1 VGTTTT
7 APNGEQH
14 VRKLPERTGG
24 VNPCFNEEAV
34 ETLLLRIKSSLA
46 LLLCLLPVAG
56 CRQDLF
62 PTADGKIH
70 FGVSAPVT
78 GDNAQYARLWRQGF
92 DLALEDIRRQGGV
105 RGREVVLD
113 WEDSE
118 SDPKQ
123 AVNIAQRFVDDP
135 SILAEMGDF
144 SSPCSM
150 AASPVYQRGGLVQ
163 FGFTNSHPDFTKG
176 GSYMFSTSASQ
187 EVSAR
192 LLLDL
197 AENYSKRTAVL
208 YVNNDWGKSS
218 IDIYVAEAAKH
229 GVEVPVLEGFADS
242 TTDFRPLLLKVRD
255 AGVDVLVI
263 QSYYRSAAL
272 IVRQTH
278 QVGLENIKVVW
289 GNYSQE
295 FISLGGAAAEG
306 TSAMQN
312 FYAPDAGPEAQA
324 FVRRFRERFHTDP
337 DYFNVGAYDALLE
350 LAWAAGQTPQP
361 TRESIRGT
369 LATAHM
375 IPSVIYGP
383 FSFGPDRRMSHQTY
397 KEMIVRNGAYA
408 PGATLSLAQ

>member
-1 VGTTTT
+1 MLAADLLACVF
-7 APNGEQH
+7 
-14 VRKLPERTGG
+14 RWG
-24 VNPCFNEEAV
+24 VSSGRPYRRLAHPALS
-34 ETLLLRIKSSLA
+34 LLL
-46 LLLCLLPVAG
+46 LPLIA
-56 CRQDLF
+56 CRQDLS

-70 FGVSAPVT
+70 FGVSAPLT

-92 DLALEDIRRQGGV
+92 DLALEDIKSQGGV

-135 SILAEMGDF
+135 RILAEMGDF

-150 AASPVYQRGGLVQ
+150 AASPVYERGGLVQ

-176 GSYMFSTSASQ
+176 GDYMFSTSASQ
-187 EVSAR
+187 QVSAR

-197 AENYSKRTAVL
+197 AEHYGKRTAVL

-218 IDIYVAEAAKH
+218 VDIYVAEAAKH
-229 GVEVPVLEGFADS
+229 GVAVPVLEGFADN

-255 AGVDVLVI
+255 AAVDVLVI

-278 QVGLENIKVVW
+278 QVGLEHTKVVW

-295 FISLGGAAAEG
+295 FINLAGEAAEG

-312 FYAPDAGPEAQA
+312 FYAPDAGPHAQE
-324 FVRRFRERFHTDP
+324 FVRRFRARYRTDP
-337 DYFNVGAYDALLE
+337 DYFNVGAYDALLQ
-350 LAWAAGQTPQP
+350 LAWAAGQTPEP
-361 TRESIRGT
+361 TRQSIRET
-369 LATAHM
+369 LATSRV

-383 FSFGPDRRMSHQTY
+383 FAFGPDRRMSHQTY
-397 KEMIVRNGAYA
+397 KELIVHNGAYL
-408 PGATLSLAQ
+408 PGETVSLTR

>member
-1 VGTTTT
+1 V
-7 APNGEQH
+7 ASA
-14 VRKLPERTGG
+14 RFYRRLALP
-24 VNPCFNEEAV
+24 A
-34 ETLLLRIKSSLA
+34 LA
-46 LLLCLLPVAG
+46 LLLLPLIA
-56 CRQDLF
+56 CRQNLS

-70 FGVSAPVT
+70 FGVSAPLT

-92 DLALEDIRRQGGV
+92 DLALEDINSQAGV
-105 RGREVVLD
+105 RGRRVVLD

-135 SILAEMGDF
+135 RILAEMGDF

-150 AASPVYQRGGLVQ
+150 AASPVYQRGELVQ

-187 EVSAR
+187 QVTAR

-197 AENYSKRTAVL
+197 AEHYGRRTAVL

-218 IDIYVAEAAKH
+218 VDIYVAEAAKQ
-229 GVEVPVLEGFADS
+229 GVEVPVLEGFVDS
-242 TTDFRPLLLKVRD
+242 TTDFRPLLLKARD
-255 AGVDVLVI
+255 AAVDVLVI

-278 QVGLENIKVVW
+278 QVGLEHTKVVW

-295 FISLGGAAAEG
+295 FINLAGKAAED

-312 FYAPDAGPEAQA
+312 FYAPDAGPQAQE
-324 FVRRFRERFHTDP
+324 FVRRFRVRYKIDP
-337 DYFNVGAYDALLE
+337 DYFNVGAYDALMQ

-361 TRESIRGT
+361 TRQSVRDT
-369 LATAHM
+369 LATARS

-383 FSFGPDRRMSHQTY
+383 FAFGPDRRMSHQTY
-397 KEMIVRNGAYA
+397 KEMIVRNGAYV
-408 PGATLSLAQ
+408 PEGDS

>member
-1 VGTTTT
+1 MPKKNLSASG
-7 APNGEQH
+7 
-14 VRKLPERTGG
+14 LGG
-24 VNPCFNEEAV
+24 VRS
-34 ETLLLRIKSSLA
+34 LLSFSTADSWQVQFRVALSLTVFA
-46 LLLCLLPVAG
+46 FLVMLSG
-56 CRQDLF
+56 CRQDLS

-92 DLALEDIRRQGGV
+92 DLALEDIRHEGGV
-105 RGREVVLD
+105 RGRNVVLD

-135 SILAEMGDF
+135 SILAELGDF

-150 AASPVYQRGGLVQ
+150 AASPVYERGGLLQ

-176 GSYMFSTSASQ
+176 GDYMFSTSASQ
-187 EVSAR
+187 QVSAR
-192 LLLDL
+192 LLLKL
-197 AENYSKRTAVL
+197 AEHYGRRTAVL
-208 YVNNDWGKSS
+208 YVNNDWGKNSV
-218 IDIYVAEAAKH
+218 DIFAAEASKH

-255 AGVDVLVI
+255 AGVQVLVI

-278 QVGLENIKVVW
+278 QVGLEGTKVVW

-295 FISLGGAAAEG
+295 FIDLAGKSAEG
-306 TSAMQN
+306 TSAMQS
-312 FYAPDAGPEAQA
+312 FYARDAGPLAQS
-324 FVRRFRERFHTDP
+324 FVERFRERYKVDP
-337 DYFNVGAYDALLE
+337 DYFNVGAYDALMQ

-361 TRESIRGT
+361 TRQSIRDT
-369 LATAHM
+369 LAAAHN
-375 IPSVIYGP
+375 IPSILYGP
-383 FSFGPDRRMSHQTY
+383 FGFGPDRRMSGQTY
-397 KEMIVRNGAYA
+397 KELIVRNGVYV
-408 PGATLSLAQ
+408 PGETVTLAN

>member
-1 VGTTTT
+1 MSLFQRPRSIVGDLFRRL
-7 APNGEQH
+7 AFPA
-14 VRKLPERTGG
+14 LS
-24 VNPCFNEEAV
+24 
-34 ETLLLRIKSSLA
+34 LLL
-46 LLLCLLPVAG
+46 LPLIA
-56 CRQDLF
+56 CRQDLS
-62 PTADGKIH
+62 PTADGKVH

-92 DLALEDIRRQGGV
+92 DLALEDLKSQGGV

-135 SILAEMGDF
+135 RILAEMGDF

-150 AASPVYQRGGLVQ
+150 AASPIYQRGGLVQ
-163 FGFTNSHPDFTKG
+163 FGFTNS
-176 GSYMFSTSASQ
+176 TSASQ

-192 LLLDL
+192 LLLAL
-197 AENYSKRTAVL
+197 AEHYGKRTAVL

-218 IDIYVAEAAKH
+218 VDIYVAEAAKH
-229 GVEVPVLEGFADS
+229 GVDVPVLEGFADS

-255 AGVDVLVI
+255 AAVDVLVI

-278 QVGLENIKVVW
+278 QVGLENTKVAW
-289 GNYSQE
+289 GNYSEE
-295 FISLGGAAAEG
+295 FIRLGGEAAEG

-312 FYAPDAGPEAQA
+312 FYAPDAGPHAQE
-324 FVRRFRERFHTDP
+324 FVRRFRARYHSDP
-337 DYFNVGAYDALLE
+337 DYFNVGAYDALLQ

-361 TRESIRGT
+361 TRLSIRDT
-369 LATAHM
+369 LTTAHM

-383 FSFGPDRRMSHQTY
+383 FTFGPDRRMSQQTY
-397 KEMIVRNGAYA
+397 KELIVRNGAYV
-408 PGATLSLAQ
+408 PGETLSLTR

>member
-1 VGTTTT
+1 MFLFQPARSIVATLQWRAKVKMAKVG
-7 APNGEQH
+7 
-14 VRKLPERTGG
+14 V
-24 VNPCFNEEAV
+24 
-34 ETLLLRIKSSLA
+34 LA
-46 LLLCLLPVAG
+46 LLLLPLIA
-56 CRQDLF
+56 CRQDLS
-62 PTADGKIH
+62 PTADGKVH

-92 DLALEDIRRQGGV
+92 NLALEDIKSQGGV
-105 RGREVVLD
+105 HGREVVLD

-135 SILAEMGDF
+135 RILAELGDF

-176 GSYMFSTSASQ
+176 GTYMFSTSASQ
-187 EVSAR
+187 QVSAR
-192 LLLDL
+192 LLLAL
-197 AENYSKRTAVL
+197 AEHYGKRTAVL

-218 IDIYVAEAAKH
+218 VDIYMAEAAKH

-255 AGVDVLVI
+255 AAVDVLVI

-278 QVGLENIKVVW
+278 QVGLENTKVAW
-289 GNYSQE
+289 GNYSDE
-295 FISLGGAAAEG
+295 FIRLGGAAAEG

-312 FYAPDAGPEAQA
+312 FYAPDAGPQAQE
-324 FVRRFRERFHTDP
+324 FVRRFRARYHADP
-337 DYFNVGAYDALLE
+337 DYFNVGAYDALMQ

-361 TRESIRGT
+361 TRQSIRDT
-369 LATAHM
+369 LATARM

-383 FSFGPDRRMSHQTY
+383 FAFGPDRRMSHQTY
-397 KEMIVRNGAYA
+397 KELIVRNGAYV
-408 PGATLSLAQ
+408 PGETLSLVDTAIP

>member
-1 VGTTTT
+1 MAKAAAGLIVC
-7 APNGEQH
+7 
-14 VRKLPERTGG
+14 VRVFKASMSSVRFYRRLAHPALT
-24 VNPCFNEEAV
+24 V
-34 ETLLLRIKSSLA
+34 LLLPLIA
-46 LLLCLLPVAG
+46 
-56 CRQDLF
+56 CRQDLS

-70 FGVSAPVT
+70 FGVSAPLT

-92 DLALEDIRRQGGV
+92 DLALEDINSHGGV
-105 RGREVVLD
+105 RGRRVVLD

-135 SILAEMGDF
+135 RILAEMGDF

-163 FGFTNSHPDFTKG
+163 FGFTNSHPDFTKSG
-176 GSYMFSTSASQ
+176 NYMFSTSASQ
-187 EVSAR
+187 QVSAR

-197 AENYSKRTAVL
+197 AEHYGRRTAVL

-218 IDIYVAEAAKH
+218 VDIYVAEAGKH
-229 GVEVPVLEGFADS
+229 GVEVPVVEGFADN

-255 AGVDVLVI
+255 AAVDVLVI

-278 QVGLENIKVVW
+278 QVGLEHTKVVW

-295 FISLGGAAAEG
+295 FINLAGEAAEG

-312 FYAPDAGPEAQA
+312 FYAQDAGPQAQD
-324 FVRRFRERFHTDP
+324 FVRRFQVRYKTDP
-337 DYFNVGAYDALLE
+337 DYSNVGAYDALMQ

-361 TRESIRGT
+361 TRQSIRET
-369 LATAHM
+369 LATARN

-383 FSFGPDRRMSHQTY
+383 FAFGPDRRMSHQTF
-397 KEMIVRNGAYA
+397 KELIVHNGAYVPA
-408 PGATLSLAQ
+408 GTVSLTH

>member
-1 VGTTTT
+1 M
-7 APNGEQH
+7 A
-14 VRKLPERTGG
+14 K
-24 VNPCFNEEAV
+24 AV
-34 ETLLLRIKSSLA
+34 AGRFVCVHLFKTNISSARFYRRLAHLALA
-46 LLLCLLPVAG
+46 LLLLPLVA
-56 CRQDLF
+56 CRQDLS
-62 PTADGKIH
+62 PTADGRIH
-70 FGVSAPVT
+70 FGVSAPLT

-92 DLALEDIRRQGGV
+92 DLALEDINNKGGV

-135 SILAEMGDF
+135 RILAEMGDF

-187 EVSAR
+187 QVTAR

-197 AENYSKRTAVL
+197 AEHYGRRTAVL

-218 IDIYVAEAAKH
+218 VDIYVAEAAKH
-229 GVEVPVLEGFADS
+229 GVDVPVVEGFADS
-242 TTDFRPLLLKVRD
+242 TTDFRPLLLKARD
-255 AGVDVLVI
+255 AAVDVLVI

-278 QVGLENIKVVW
+278 QVGLEHTKVVW

-295 FISLGGAAAEG
+295 FIHLAGEAAEG

-312 FYAPDAGPEAQA
+312 FYAPDAGPHAQE
-324 FVRRFRERFHTDP
+324 FVRRFRVRYRVDP
-337 DYFNVGAYDALLE
+337 DYFNVGAYDALMQ
-350 LAWAAGQTPQP
+350 LAWAAGQSPQP
-361 TRESIRGT
+361 TRQTIRET
-369 LATAHM
+369 LATARS

-383 FSFGPDRRMSHQTY
+383 FAFGPDRRMSTQTY
-397 KEMIVRNGAYA
+397 KELIVHDGAYL
-408 PGATLSLAQ
+408 PGATLSLAH

>member
-1 VGTTTT
+1 
-7 APNGEQH
+7 
-14 VRKLPERTGG
+14 VRDIRFIDRKSILGKLRQAAR
-24 VNPCFNEEAV
+24 VVLVAV
-34 ETLLLRIKSSLA
+34 PPFASVRFYPSVAHLALVLLLLSTI
-46 LLLCLLPVAG
+46 G
-56 CRQDLF
+56 CRQDLS

-70 FGVSAPVT
+70 FGVSAPLT

-92 DLALEDIRRQGGV
+92 DLALEDIKRQGGV

-135 SILAEMGDF
+135 LILAEMGDF

-150 AASPVYQRGGLVQ
+150 AASPVYQRGELVQ

-176 GSYMFSTSASQ
+176 GDYMFSTSASQ
-187 EVSAR
+187 QVTAR

-197 AENYSKRTAVL
+197 AERYGKRTAVL

-218 IDIYVAEAAKH
+218 ADIYVAQAAKH
-229 GVEVPVLEGFADS
+229 GVDVPVLEGFGDA
-242 TTDFRPLLLKVRD
+242 TTDFRPLLLKVRN
-255 AGVDVLVI
+255 ANVDVLVI

-278 QVGLENIKVVW
+278 QVGLEHTKVVW

-295 FISLGGAAAEG
+295 FINLAGAAAEG

-312 FYAPDAGPEAQA
+312 FYAPDAGSHAQD
-324 FVRRFRERFHTDP
+324 FVRRFRARYKVDP
-337 DYFNVGAYDALLE
+337 DYFNVGAYDTLMQ

-361 TRESIRGT
+361 TRQSIRET
-369 LATAHM
+369 LATARD

-383 FSFGPDRRMSHQTY
+383 FAFGPDRRMSHQTY
-397 KEMIVRNGAYA
+397 KELIVHNGTYLPAGTVS
-408 PGATLSLAQ
+408 PTD

>member
-1 VGTTTT
+1 MQESYRREPAASTHDCSRPRSTCPGAVAKAAAGLT
-7 APNGEQH
+7 AGAFIKARPSIRFH
-14 VRKLPERTGG
+14 RRLPH
-24 VNPCFNEEAV
+24 AAL
-34 ETLLLRIKSSLA
+34 TLI
-46 LLLCLLPVAG
+46 LLPLIA
-56 CRQDLF
+56 CRQDLS
-62 PTADGKIH
+62 PTADGKVH
-70 FGVSAPVT
+70 FGVSAPLT

-92 DLALEDIRRQGGV
+92 VLALEDVNNHGGV
-105 RGREVVLD
+105 RGRKVVLD

-135 SILAEMGDF
+135 RILAEMGDF

-163 FGFTNSHPDFTKG
+163 FGFTNSHPDFTKSG
-176 GSYMFSTSASQ
+176 DYMFSTSASQ

-197 AENYSKRTAVL
+197 AEHYGRRTAVL

-218 IDIYVAEAAKH
+218 VDIYVAQAAKH
-229 GVEVPVLEGFADS
+229 GVAVPVVEGFADS

-255 AGVDVLVI
+255 AAVDVLVI

-278 QVGLENIKVVW
+278 QVGLEHTKVVW

-295 FISLGGAAAEG
+295 FINLAGEAAEG

-312 FYAPDAGPEAQA
+312 FYAEDAGPQAQD
-324 FVRRFRERFHTDP
+324 FVRRFRDRYKTDP
-337 DYFNVGAYDALLE
+337 DYFNVGAYDALMQ
-350 LAWAAGQTPQP
+350 LAWAAGQAADP
-361 TRESIRGT
+361 TRQSIRET
-369 LATAHM
+369 LATARN

-383 FSFGPDRRMSHQTY
+383 FAFGADRRMSHQTF
-397 KEMIVRNGAYA
+397 KELV
-408 PGATLSLAQ
+408 ATA

>member
-1 VGTTTT
+1 MV
-7 APNGEQH
+7 ALQWNAKVEVP
-14 VRKLPERTGG
+14 
-24 VNPCFNEEAV
+24 AV
-34 ETLLLRIKSSLA
+34 EGRFACGRGFITARRFIQLAHVALAVLLLPLIS
-46 LLLCLLPVAG
+46 CQ
-56 CRQDLF
+56 QDLS
-62 PTADGKIH
+62 PTADGKVH

-92 DLALEDIRRQGGV
+92 SLALDDINDHGGV
-105 RGREVVLD
+105 RGRQVVLD

-135 SILAEMGDF
+135 RILAEMGDF

-176 GSYMFSTSASQ
+176 GDYMFSTSASQ
-187 EVSAR
+187 QVSAR

-197 AENYSKRTAVL
+197 AEHYGRRTAIL

-218 IDIYVAEAAKH
+218 VDIYVAEAAKH
-229 GVEVPVLEGFADS
+229 GVAVPVVEGFTDS

-278 QVGLENIKVVW
+278 QVGLEHTKVVW

-295 FISLGGAAAEG
+295 FINLAGVAAEG

-312 FYAPDAGPEAQA
+312 FYAQDAGPQAQD
-324 FVRRFRERFHTDP
+324 FVRRFRATYKVDP
-337 DYFNVGAYDALLE
+337 DYFNVGAYDALMQ

-361 TRESIRGT
+361 TRQSIRET
-369 LATAHM
+369 LAAARN
-375 IPSVIYGP
+375 IPSVIYGR
-383 FSFGPDRRMSHQTY
+383 FAFGPDRRMSHQTF
-397 KEMIVRNGAYA
+397 KELIVHNGTYV
-408 PGATLSLAQ
+408 PGGAFSLTN

>member
-1 VGTTTT
+1 MSLFQRPRSIVGDLFRRL
-7 APNGEQH
+7 AFPA
-14 VRKLPERTGG
+14 LS
-24 VNPCFNEEAV
+24 
-34 ETLLLRIKSSLA
+34 LLL
-46 LLLCLLPVAG
+46 LPLIA
-56 CRQDLF
+56 CRQDLS
-62 PTADGKIH
+62 PTADGKVH

-92 DLALEDIRRQGGV
+92 DLALEDLKSQGGV

-135 SILAEMGDF
+135 RILAEMGDF

-150 AASPVYQRGGLVQ
+150 AASPIYQRGGLVQ

-176 GSYMFSTSASQ
+176 GTYMFSTSASQ

-192 LLLDL
+192 LLLAL
-197 AENYSKRTAVL
+197 AEHYGKRTAVL

-218 IDIYVAEAAKH
+218 VDIYVAEAAKH
-229 GVEVPVLEGFADS
+229 GVDVPVLEGFADS

-255 AGVDVLVI
+255 AAVDVLVI

-278 QVGLENIKVVW
+278 QVGLENTKVAW
-289 GNYSQE
+289 GNYSEE
-295 FISLGGAAAEG
+295 FIRLGGEAAEG

-312 FYAPDAGPEAQA
+312 FYAPDAGPHAQE
-324 FVRRFRERFHTDP
+324 FVRRFRARYHSDP
-337 DYFNVGAYDALLE
+337 DYFNVGAYDALLQ

-361 TRESIRGT
+361 TRLSIRDT
-369 LATAHM
+369 LTTAHM

-383 FSFGPDRRMSHQTY
+383 FTFGPDRRMSQQTY
-397 KEMIVRNGAYA
+397 KELIVRNGAYV
-408 PGATLSLAQ
+408 PGETLSLTR

>member
-1 VGTTTT
+1 MD
-7 APNGEQH
+7 
-14 VRKLPERTGG
+14 
-24 VNPCFNEEAV
+24 
-34 ETLLLRIKSSLA
+34 TLRRSQLRHAIEFYGRACGLSIAATA
-46 LLLCLLPVAG
+46 LLFLLTA
-56 CRQDLF
+56 CRQNDS
-62 PTADGKIH
+62 PTADGKLH
-70 FGVSAPVT
+70 FGVSAPET

-92 DLALEDIRRQGGV
+92 DLALEQINGHGGV
-105 RGREVVLD
+105 RGRKVVLD

-135 SILAEMGDF
+135 GILAEIGDF

-150 AASPVYQRGGLVQ
+150 AASPVYQRGKLVQ

-192 LLLDL
+192 LLLAL
-197 AENYSKRTAVL
+197 AERYGKRAAAL

-218 IDIYVAEAAKH
+218 IDILVAEAAKQ
-229 GVEVPVLEGFADS
+229 GVTLPVVEGFTDS

-255 AGVDVLVI
+255 ANVNVLVI

-272 IVRQTH
+272 IVRQNH
-278 QVGLENIKVVW
+278 QVGLEHTKVVW

-295 FISLGGAAAEG
+295 FIQLAGEAAEG

-312 FYAPDAGPEAQA
+312 FYAKDAGPQAQD
-324 FVRRFRERFHTDP
+324 FIQRFRARYHVDP
-337 DYFNVGAYDALLE
+337 DYFNVGAYDTLMQ
-350 LAWAAGQTPQP
+350 LAWAAGQTAQP
-361 TRESIRGT
+361 TRESIRQT
-369 LATAHM
+369 LTTAHN

-383 FSFGPDRRMSHQTY
+383 FAFGPDRRMSRQTY
-397 KEMIVRNGAYA
+397 KELIVRQGSYV
-408 PGATLSLAQ
+408 PGATLTLQR